1 MGNMLATNREVVCL
15 FMIFYLRK
23 LAFFVAFA
31 SGVGEWVCEW
41 RQIGS
46 ICNMRFFSVLR
57 SLATNREVFVV
68 TLVLFWRQIGR
79 FMFLFYIGGA
89 MALRWQRKCV
99 AFAA

>member
-1 MGNMLATNREVVCL
+1 
-15 FMIFYLRK
+15 
-23 LAFFVAFA
+23 
-31 SGVGEWVCEW
+31 
-41 RQIGS
+41 
-46 ICNMRFFSVLR
+46 MRFFSVLR